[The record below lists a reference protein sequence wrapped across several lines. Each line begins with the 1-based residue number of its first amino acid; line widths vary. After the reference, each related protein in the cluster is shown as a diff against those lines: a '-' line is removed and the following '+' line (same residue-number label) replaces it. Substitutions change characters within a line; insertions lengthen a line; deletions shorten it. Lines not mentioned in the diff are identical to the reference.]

1 MPVAAAFCRQTLSVI
16 GDVDTVDID
25 DWCIIVSFPADDP
38 VVMGAKPPR
47 SDVCLSRAYDKGAN
61 FAGCRGAARVS
72 GSLGERLSAVLEL
85 LDQRFRQALK
95 IRLRALLGVYR
106 PCLQID
112 QVSIHVNLE
121 ALRADCPEPV
131 H

>member
-61 FAGCRGAARVS
+61 LPGVEVQRACQGVRA
-72 GSLGERLSAVLEL
+72 SA
-85 LDQRFRQALK
+85 
-95 IRLRALLGVYR
+95 
-106 PCLQID
+106 CLPFLNCSTRD
-112 QVSIHVNLE
+112 FVKL
-121 ALRADCPEPV
+121 
-131 H
+131 